1 MPDIT
6 PFLLGCIG
14 AFSIGAL
21 MATWGIKIL
30 HGGRLHTRQGAA
42 VLVGAAVV
50 LGVFMML
57 ASVTLVIV
65 N

>member
-1 MPDIT
+1 
-6 PFLLGCIG
+6 
-14 AFSIGAL
+14 